1 MKSGVYSSK
10 LKPDTFKIAGTEFEN
25 LEWIHRTKCVN
36 KSFKH
41 INYLMHVVGLLVNP
55 PSSAP
60 TDATKDSLIT
70 LALLNE
76 TQLSVFRQH

>member
-10 LKPDTFKIAGTEFEN
+10 LKPDTFKSAGTEFEN
-25 LEWIHRTKCVN
+25 LEWIHRSVY